1 MTARVATVIA
11 IALLAGCGS
20 SPDRFHPI
28 DQGAVAIKF
37 QDPVTTT
44 TSTTLPRPSTT
55 TSAATT
61 TAATPT
67 TPLPTTTPPTTVPSE
82 DVFLYFVTADNVH
95 LRVVKQRRALPIM
108 PIDVLKDL
116 QTAAKPDPALH
127 SLIAPGLV
135 TDVKVDRAAEVTL
148 AADFEAR
155 TPEEQKLIG
164 AQLTLTL
171 TQLRGISLVRFVVD
185 GEAVFIPMDSD
196 RVDQYRG
203 QSDYSAL
210 VVK

>member
-1 MTARVATVIA
+1 MTKRTAALVVSL
-11 IALLAGCGS
+11 LLAGCGS
-20 SPDRFHPI
+20 SPDHFHAI

-55 TSAATT
+55 ASATT
-61 TAATPT
+61 TTTVVPPT
-67 TPLPTTTPPTTVPSE
+67 VLVTTTPPTTAPSE
-82 DVFLYFVTADNVH
+82 DVFLYFVAADNAHV
-95 LRVVKQRRALPIM
+95 RIVKERRSVPVVPA
-108 PIDVLKDL
+108 DVLRDL
-116 QTAAKPDPALH
+116 QTAPKTDTTLKT
-127 SLIAPGLV
+127 LITPGLV
-135 TDVKVDRAAEVTL
+135 TDIKVDRSADVFL
-148 AADFEAR
+148 AADFATR

-171 TQLRGISLVRFVVD
+171 TQLRGVALVRFLVDDEPVV
-185 GEAVFIPMDSD
+185 VPMESD
-196 RVDQYRG
+196 RVDLFRG